1 MPALSFVGRQ
11 AQAMVMDVSGYDFAS
26 NIHLFSVEGDHILVD
41 VNSGAIHLLDGPAR
55 EFVTALIENQGDAAQ
70 ASTRCRQLFGTEAAT
85 EVEDELKQAYDDQTL
100 FTPVELPILN
110 LEEMPVKALC
120 LNVAH
125 LCNMRCTYCF
135 ARQGDFGT
143 EKGLMSEAVGR
154 QALDFLI
161 SGSQDI
167 TNLEVDFFGGEPL
180 LNWDVVCSLVAYGR
194 KQGRKAGK
202 NMRFT
207 LTTNALLLDE
217 EKMDYLVE
225 EGISVILSLD
235 GRREVNDRCRLL
247 NNGQGSYDVV
257 LPRIQQMVARNP
269 VSYYVRGTFSRGNL
283 DFTQDL
289 EHLIAC
295 GFTNLSLEPAVGPYE
310 EFAIG
315 EEVIPRVLEEYDRLT
330 RALWAHYQAGQEIN
344 YFHFNLDLAR
354 GPCLARR
361 LTGCGA
367 GGEYL
372 AITPGGDIYPCHQ
385 FIGEEE
391 FLMGNVETGITDPQ
405 VKQRLTRNYLSSKAE
420 CRKCWARFYCGGGCH
435 ANAYFSNGC
444 LEIPART
451 ACAMHRKR
459 VECAIY
465 LEIEKIRSKAGHV
478 EGGGLQ

>member
-1 MPALSFVGRQ
+1 M
-11 AQAMVMDVSGYDFAS
+11 
-26 NIHLFSVEGDHILVD
+26 
-41 VNSGAIHLLDGPAR
+41 
-55 EFVTALIENQGDAAQ
+55 
-70 ASTRCRQLFGTEAAT
+70 
-85 EVEDELKQAYDDQTL
+85 
-100 FTPVELPILN
+100 
-110 LEEMPVKALC
+110 
-120 LNVAH
+120 
-125 LCNMRCTYCF
+125 
-135 ARQGDFGT
+135 
-143 EKGLMSEAVGR
+143 
-154 QALDFLI
+154 
-161 SGSQDI
+161 
-167 TNLEVDFFGGEPL
+167 
-180 LNWDVVCSLVAYGR
+180 
-194 KQGRKAGK
+194 
-202 NMRFT
+202 
-207 LTTNALLLDE
+207 
-217 EKMDYLVE
+217 
-225 EGISVILSLD
+225 
-235 GRREVNDRCRLL
+235 
-247 NNGQGSYDVV
+247 
-257 LPRIQQMVARNP
+257 
-269 VSYYVRGTFSRGNL
+269 
-283 DFTQDL
+283 
-289 EHLIAC
+289 
-295 GFTNLSLEPAVGPYE
+295 
-310 EFAIG
+310 
-315 EEVIPRVLEEYDRLT
+315 LEEYDRLT